1 MAYLRAVM
9 KERKR
14 CPDTVEATVVPP
26 VRGRGKGGQEEGGSR
41 SKEQEEGG
49 GRSKEQE
56 EGGGRSKASPPPG
69 CCPGVRW
76 QREQVKQFSQVR
88 EERLGLRN
96 TDDNTE

>member
-9 KERKR
+9 KERKQ

-49 GRSKEQE
+49 GRSK
-56 EGGGRSKASPPPG
+56 ASPPPG
-69 CCPGVRW
+69 CCPGVKW

-88 EERLGLRN
+88 EGRLGLRN
-96 TDDNTE
+96 MMTTRSDQWSY